1 MKLYTAAAYI
11 SGFERFGTKY
21 RALDSVEQAMRDS
34 VEYFLESY
42 HYIHRE
48 SQVEKLRKDGIKVFL
63 DSGAFSAYA
72 IGAEISLDAYCK
84 YLERN
89 QEIIHFASVLDSI
102 GDYVGTWRNQA
113 EIERRGL
120 KVLPCFHYGEPMEV
134 LQYYIDRYE
143 HFTIGGLVPI
153 STQQMKIWLDDVF
166 GNYLT
171 DDQGRPIRRV
181 HGFGVTSLPMM
192 LRYPWDS
199 VDSSTW
205 NAWAR
210 VGNVLLPRSGYT
222 VDVSSQSGKRKIAGQ
237 HLSNIPE
244 VMRQVILDEIAS
256 YNIDIERLANV
267 YQSRWAFNV
276 WAFQEFVKLRKSG
289 PQTFFNEQT
298 GLF

>member
-1 MKLYTAAAYI
+1 MKLYSAAVYI

-48 SQVEKLRKDGIKVFL
+48 SQIKKLQKDGIKVFL
-63 DSGAFSAYA
+63 DSGAFSAFA

-84 YLERN
+84 YLEKN
-89 QEIIHFASVLDSI
+89 QDIIHFASVLDSI
-102 GDYVGTWRNQA
+102 GDYAGTWRNQA

-120 KVLPCFHYGEPMEV
+120 SVLPCYHYGEPVEV

-153 STQQMKIWLDDVF
+153 STVQMKIWLDEIW
-166 GNYLT
+166 GRYLT
-171 DDQGRPIRRV
+171 DDTGAPIRRV

-210 VGNVLLPRSGYT
+210 VGNVLLPRSGAT

-237 HLSNIPE
+237 HLSNIAPQ
-244 VMRQVILDEIAS
+244 MQQVILDEIAS
-256 YNIDIERLANV
+256 YNIDIDRLSNV

-289 PQTFFNEQT
+289 PQFFLNEQQ